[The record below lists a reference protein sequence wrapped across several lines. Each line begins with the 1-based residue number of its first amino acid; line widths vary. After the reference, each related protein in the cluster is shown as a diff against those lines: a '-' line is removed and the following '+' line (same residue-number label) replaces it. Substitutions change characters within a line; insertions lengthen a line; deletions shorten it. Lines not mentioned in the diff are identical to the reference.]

1 MSTTDAQT
9 APAWAGKVVKESGI
23 SLGGAL
29 VGTAL
34 NYLVLLVVTRMLT
47 PEGLGLFT
55 LGQSVLAIAMIFVL
69 LGTPRG
75 LERFIPYLTAAGR
88 KASVPHLLRSVFTV
102 TAAAAAVVMVLL
114 ALGAGWLARDVF
126 KAPGFAPVLRLMLLA
141 VPMLGLIEL
150 VSASFVGIKELR
162 YRVYVQQLAL
172 PSLKIGLALAALSLG
187 FGIMGWVSAYVVS
200 LFFAAVLAFVFFR
213 GRLLRE
219 FRSHR
224 VERSDIKQVMSFCW
238 PLSVNNFVVVFAANV
253 GVLLLGIY
261 RSPAEVG
268 VYRIIIYM
276 ALILVLIQ
284 TSFAQIYKP
293 LSAGFAATRDRM
305 NSDLLY
311 KRVGKW
317 MLMAGGL
324 AWLIVALL
332 GRDIVGAL
340 FPDSYHVGLGALAV
354 LAAGRLAV
362 AACGPQAAALEAFGS
377 TRLSM
382 LNAILMLGLS
392 LALGYV
398 LIPRMGILGA
408 AFSTSIAVFVTAV
421 AGLSEMRA
429 LHGLWPFNIQSVR
442 TAGAIVLTAVP
453 FWFAIERLHPL
464 GPWLTALALVL
475 LAGVYLL
482 ALRLLGAL
490 DETDRAMFV
499 VLRRRVLSFGR

>member
-23 SLGGAL
+23 SLGGSL
-29 VGTAL
+29 VGTGL

-88 KASVPHLLRSVFTV
+88 KASVGHLLRSVFTL
-102 TAAAAAVVMVLL
+102 TATTAAVVMVVL
-114 ALGAGWLARDVF
+114 ALAAGWLARDIF
-126 KAPGFAPVLRLMLLA
+126 EAPGFAPVLRLMLLA
-141 VPMLGLIEL
+141 IPMLGWVEL

-162 YRVYVQQLAL
+162 YRVYIQQLAL
-172 PSLKIGLALAALSLG
+172 PSLKTGLALAALSLG
-187 FGIMGWVSAYVVS
+187 FGVMGWISAYVGS
-200 LFFAAVLAFVFFR
+200 LFFAALLAFVFFR
-213 GRLLRE
+213 GRLLPE
-219 FRSHR
+219 FRSR
-224 VERSDIKQVMSFCW
+224 RTEKADIREVMSFCW
-238 PLSVNNFVVVFAANV
+238 PLSVNNFVVVFAVNV
-253 GVLLLGIY
+253 GVLLLGVY

-276 ALILVLIQ
+276 TLILVLIQ

-293 LSAGFAATRDRM
+293 LSAGFAATGDRM

-311 KRVGKW
+311 RRVGKW

-332 GRDIVGAL
+332 GRDIVGVL
-340 FPDSYHVGLGALAV
+340 FPESYHVGLEALAV

-362 AACGPQAAALEAFGS
+362 AACGPQAAALEAFGN

-382 LNAILMLGLS
+382 VNAILMLGVS
-392 LALGYV
+392 LGLGYV

-408 AFSTSIAVFVTAV
+408 ALSTSIAVLTTAV
-421 AGLSEMRA
+421 VGLAEMGA
-429 LHGLWPFNIQSVR
+429 LHGLWPFSRQSMR
-442 TAGAIVLTAVP
+442 ILGAIVLTAAP
-453 FWFAIERLHPL
+453 FWFAVRRLHPL
-464 GPWLTALALVL
+464 GLGLTALALVL
-475 LAGVYLL
+475 LAGSYLMM
-482 ALRLLGAL
+482 LRVLGAL
-490 DETDRAMFV
+490 DETDRAMFKA
-499 VLRRRVLSFGR
+499 LRRRALSFGR